1 MVMAERS
8 CWRSGTDKRGWAV
21 RSGTARGELAV
32 SDTAEPTAEAWAFA
46 GGQTTS
52 IAAGIP
58 TVLRSGCF
66 RGLIAYSFL
75 FIPSLSRSLYATDLF
90 TRSEF
95 TEWEKHVRGL
105 GRKEG
110 TNRPADGGLVP
121 SFLPGRQG
129 EKLEAE
135 NEGRGLVP
143 SFLPSRQGDD
153 EEGEGEGGEVRGEE
167 G

>member
-90 TRSEF
+90 TRSDRRLRG
-95 TEWEKHVRGL
+95 VRGGGQ
-105 GRKEG
+105 GRAAGLRPQDGEHRRLEG
-110 TNRPADGGLVP
+110 DPTGVAGIVPPGGGAALLPARV
-121 SFLPGRQG
+121 
-129 EKLEAE
+129 AE
-135 NEGRGLVP
+135 DPARV
-143 SFLPSRQGDD
+143 
-153 EEGEGEGGEVRGEE
+153 
-167 G
+167 

>member
-90 TRSEF
+90 TRSES
-95 TEWEKHVRGL
+95 RGNL
-105 GRKEG
+105 PALSLDGIAAKRAHG
-110 TNRPADGGLVP
+110 CVHTNPP
-121 SFLPGRQG
+121 SP
-129 EKLEAE
+129 
-135 NEGRGLVP
+135 
-143 SFLPSRQGDD
+143 
-153 EEGEGEGGEVRGEE
+153 
-167 G
+167 

>member
-90 TRSEF
+90 TRSEGKSF
-95 TEWEKHVRGL
+95 PRL
-105 GRKEG
+105 RF
-110 TNRPADGGLVP
+110 GLVSVGAIRSASRKTSP
-121 SFLPGRQG
+121 ITESLNRLGDL
-129 EKLEAE
+129 LEE
-135 NEGRGLVP
+135 DRRLDR
-143 SFLPSRQGDD
+143 LGDVAVHAGF
-153 EEGEGEGGEVRGEE
+153 EALLA
-167 G
+167 

>member
-90 TRSEF
+90 TRSERSC
-95 TEWEKHVRGL
+95 TIPTRRRNRSRRYYL
-105 GRKEG
+105 GPE
-110 TNRPADGGLVP
+110 
-121 SFLPGRQG
+121 
-129 EKLEAE
+129 
-135 NEGRGLVP
+135 
-143 SFLPSRQGDD
+143 
-153 EEGEGEGGEVRGEE
+153 
-167 G
+167 